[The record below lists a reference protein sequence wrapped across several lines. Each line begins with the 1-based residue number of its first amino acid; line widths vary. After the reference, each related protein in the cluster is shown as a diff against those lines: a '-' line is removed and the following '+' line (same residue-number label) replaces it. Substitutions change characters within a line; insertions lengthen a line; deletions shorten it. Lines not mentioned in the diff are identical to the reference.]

1 MKEVMPISPTDR
13 GQRFAGKVALITG
26 AASGIGRASA
36 LRLAAEGARVY
47 ACDLAEGA
55 LGDVVREIAA
65 RGGQADAHV
74 LDVSQRAACFAALG
88 ACVARFG
95 QLDVL
100 ANIAGIG
107 MPKWERVAALRED
120 DWRRTLAVNLDGVL
134 FMTQA
139 AIPHLLRTRGAI
151 VNMASAAGLKGQV
164 YTSAYCVSKAGVV
177 SLTKCVAL
185 EYAKQ
190 GLRCV
195 AICPGGVKT
204 PLGAAP
210 ELPADPD
217 MAQFAKLIPL
227 MPLAEPEEIAAAVA
241 YVASAEARFMNGA
254 VLSIDGAQTA
264 G

>member
-1 MKEVMPISPTDR
+1 M
-13 GQRFAGKVALITG
+13 TG
-26 AASGIGRASA
+26 AASGIGRATA
-36 LRLAAEGARVY
+36 LRLAAEGARVF
-47 ACDLAEGA
+47 ACDVAREA
-55 LGDVVREIAA
+55 LDAVVREITAQSREA
-65 RGGQADAHV
+65 QAHV
-74 LDVSQRAACFAALG
+74 LDVSQRASCFAAVD
-88 ACVARFG
+88 ACLARFG

-107 MPKWERVAALRED
+107 MPRWERVAAVREEE
-120 DWRRTLAVNLDGVL
+120 WRRVLAVNLDGVL

-139 AIPHLLRTRGAI
+139 AIPALLRTRGVI
-151 VNMASAAGLKGQV
+151 VNMASAAALKGQV

-177 SLTKCVAL
+177 SLTKCIAL

-204 PLGAAP
+204 PLGSAP
-210 ELPADPD
+210 ALPADPD
-217 MAQFAKLIPL
+217 MSQFAKLLPL

-241 YVASAEARFMNGA
+241 YVASAEARYMNGA

>member
-1 MKEVMPISPTDR
+1 V
-13 GQRFAGKVALITG
+13 TG
-26 AASGIGRASA
+26 AASGIGRATA
-36 LRLAAEGARVY
+36 LRLAAEGARVF
-47 ACDLAEGA
+47 ACDVAREA
-55 LGDVVREIAA
+55 LDAVVREITAQSREA
-65 RGGQADAHV
+65 QAHV
-74 LDVSQRAACFAALG
+74 LDVSQRASCFAAVD
-88 ACVARFG
+88 ACLARFG

-107 MPKWERVAALRED
+107 MPRWERVAAVREEE
-120 DWRRTLAVNLDGVL
+120 WRRVLAVNLDGVL

-139 AIPHLLRTRGAI
+139 AIPALLRTRGVI
-151 VNMASAAGLKGQV
+151 VNMASAAALKGQV

-177 SLTKCVAL
+177 SLTKCIAL

-204 PLGAAP
+204 PLGSAP
-210 ELPADPD
+210 ALPADPD
-217 MAQFAKLIPL
+217 MSQFAKLLPL

-241 YVASAEARFMNGA
+241 YVASAEARYMNGA

>member
-1 MKEVMPISPTDR
+1 M
-13 GQRFAGKVALITG
+13 TG
-26 AASGIGRASA
+26 AASGIGRATA
-36 LRLAAEGARVY
+36 QRLAAEGARVL
-47 ACDLAEGA
+47 ACDVAQRALEGA
-55 LGDVVREIAA
+55 VREIAA
-65 RGGQADAHV
+65 FGDAHAHP
-74 LDVSQRAACFAALG
+74 LDVSSRSACFAAVN
-88 ACVARFG
+88 ACVERFG

-100 ANIAGIG
+100 ANVAGVQ
-107 MPKWERVAALRED
+107 MPKWERVAAVLEEH
-120 DWRRTLAVNLDGVL
+120 WRRVLGVNLDGVL
-134 FMTQA
+134 FMSQA
-139 AIPHLLRTRGAI
+139 AIPALLRTRGVI

-177 SLTKCVAL
+177 SLTKCIAL

-204 PLGAAP
+204 PMGSAP

-217 MAQFAKLIPL
+217 MSQFAKLLPL

-241 YVASAEARFMNGA
+241 YVASAEARYMNGA